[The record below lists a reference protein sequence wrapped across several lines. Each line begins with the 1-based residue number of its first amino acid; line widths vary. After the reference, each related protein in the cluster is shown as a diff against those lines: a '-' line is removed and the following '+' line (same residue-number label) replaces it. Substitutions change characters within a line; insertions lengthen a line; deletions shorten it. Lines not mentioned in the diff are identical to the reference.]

1 VSDTGASAEPD
12 LDAAFVYAPELAS
25 WALSPDH
32 PFKPV
37 RVALVKDL
45 LETAGLLREGEVVAP
60 SPLRPGELGR
70 VHDAAYLRM
79 VARVSR
85 GERPEEA
92 FRFGLG
98 TADTPV
104 ADGLHES
111 VEAVCAA
118 TVTAMSMVL
127 DGRTRRAATF
137 SGGLHHAMPDRAS
150 GFCVYDDLALAIL
163 RATDRGLRVAY
174 LDLDAHHGDGVQ
186 HVFYDRADVLTI
198 SLHESGRYLFPGTG
212 HSYELG
218 TGEGRG
224 LSVNLPLEPFTE
236 DDSYLEAFDEIVP
249 RALRAF
255 APDVLLVQ
263 AGADPHRDDPLADL
277 SLTLRGLRDVYRRVA
292 ALADELTGGRW
303 VVTGGGGYDAFSVT
317 PRAWAQAWSAMTGRE
332 LPDRLPD
339 AWRDRWRDAAGG
351 PLPERALDGPGDH
364 PQQPRRQQVQG
375 HNAAVAK
382 RLSAVL
388 EPIWRDHAA
397 MRTGAAT
404 PTAEATPPGAAMR
417 RKGTS

>member
-1 VSDTGASAEPD
+1 MSDDAAAAEPN
-12 LDAAFVYAPELAS
+12 LDAAFVYAPHLAS
-25 WALSPDH
+25 WTLSADH

-37 RVALVKDL
+37 RLALVKDL
-45 LETAGLLREGEVVAP
+45 LETAGLLHPHEIVAP
-60 SPLRPGELGR
+60 ARLRAGELSR
-70 VHDAAYLRM
+70 VHDAEYLEM

-104 ADGLHES
+104 VDGLHES
-111 VEAVCAA
+111 VQAVCAA
-118 TVTAMSMVL
+118 TVTAMQLVI
-127 DGRTRRAATF
+127 DGRTKRAATF

-163 RATDRGLRVAY
+163 RATDHGLRVAY

-198 SLHESGRYLFPGTG
+198 SVHESGRYLFPGTG

-218 TGEGRG
+218 TGAGRG

-236 DDSYLEAFDEIVP
+236 DDSYLEAFDEVVP

-255 APDVLLVQ
+255 APDLLLVQ

-277 SLTLRGLRDVYRRVA
+277 SLTLSGMRDVYRRVA

-303 VVTGGGGYDAFSVT
+303 IVTGGGGYETFSVA
-317 PRAWAQAWSAMTGRE
+317 PRAWAQAWSAMTGRDV
-332 LPDRLPD
+332 PDRLPD
-339 AWRDRWRDAAGG
+339 AWRERWRDAAGG
-351 PLPERALDGPGDH
+351 PLPGRALDGPDDY
-364 PQQPRRQQVQG
+364 PPQPRRLQVQG
-375 HNAAVAK
+375 HNTAVAK

-388 EPIWRDHAA
+388 EPIWRDHEA
-397 MRTGAAT
+397 MRTGAT
-404 PTAEATPPGAAMR
+404 TRQE
-417 RKGTS
+417 GTS